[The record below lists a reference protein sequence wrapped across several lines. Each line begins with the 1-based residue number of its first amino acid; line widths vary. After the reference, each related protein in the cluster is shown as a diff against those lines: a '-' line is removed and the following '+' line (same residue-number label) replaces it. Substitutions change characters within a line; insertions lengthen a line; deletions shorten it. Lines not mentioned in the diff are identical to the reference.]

1 MITPNDLTYD
11 VACLGAKKILTTIM
25 PIHHFVDGKKTD
37 TITGYRYM
45 ISLPNL
51 GFRKLGVRIPGKQLI
66 QLQGNNYP
74 LVEFDNL
81 QLGLYERQGKSYVTA
96 KASNIRI
103 IDTNGK
109 A

>member
-11 VACLGAKKILTTIM
+11 VACLGDKKYLTAVM
-25 PIHHFVDGKKTD
+25 PIHHYVDGQKTD
-37 TITGYRYM
+37 TITGYKYVV
-45 ISLPNL
+45 SLHKF
-51 GFRKLGVRIPGKQLI
+51 GYRKPGVRIPGKQLI
-66 QLQGNNYP
+66 QIQGNNYP

-81 QLGLYERQGKSYVTA
+81 QLGLYERQGKGYVTA